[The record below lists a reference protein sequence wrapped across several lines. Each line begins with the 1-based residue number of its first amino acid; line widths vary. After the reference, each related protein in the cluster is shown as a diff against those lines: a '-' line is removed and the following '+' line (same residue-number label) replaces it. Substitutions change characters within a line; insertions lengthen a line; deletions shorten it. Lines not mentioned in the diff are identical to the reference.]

1 MPWRKKDKLAELVDD
16 SPVTQ
21 ASHLR
26 ADVAAMQQAAQRPKI
41 ESIISFIAERR
52 EENGFGRDYQISQTR
67 RI

>member
-1 MPWRKKDKLAELVDD
+1 MTWRKKDRLAELPDD
-16 SPVTQ
+16 SPATE
-21 ASHLR
+21 ASHFR
-26 ADVAAMQQAAQRPKI
+26 ADVAAKQQAAARPKI